1 MSKLKFLYFKLFN
14 RLLIW
19 CNQKSHKRIFGCLF
33 FVQTNLIHFNFF
45 ELSVA
50 KLILILRINYF
61 LNKLSSPI
69 PYLAK
74 IVQISSIEDLAK
86 IISAQI
92 IFRKKDHVSY

>member
-1 MSKLKFLYFKLFN
+1 
-14 RLLIW
+14 
-19 CNQKSHKRIFGCLF
+19 
-33 FVQTNLIHFNFF
+33 
-45 ELSVA
+45 
-50 KLILILRINYF
+50 F

-74 IVQISSIEDLAK
+74 IMQISSIEDLAK